1 MLFIFFLYVRC
12 AFLVLFIFTYL
23 LFLLL
28 LLIIL
33 LLFLIIS
40 SSLTSSSSSSLLTLL
55 LFSFSS
61 SSGFSLESTLS
72 SLTSPLTILIKGP
85 SLPAESKMQIFF
97 SFKSLYLILKPSV
110 ANEKPFGILYSLNFC
125 NVKDFPLF
133 PFPITPTT
141 IVSLFFFF
149 SYVFN
154 SFPFG
159 NLIRHPL
166 KINDLN
172 ERMSITMS

>member
-1 MLFIFFLYVRC
+1 
-12 AFLVLFIFTYL
+12 
-23 LFLLL
+23 
-28 LLIIL
+28 
-33 LLFLIIS
+33 
-40 SSLTSSSSSSLLTLL
+40 
-55 LFSFSS
+55 
-61 SSGFSLESTLS
+61 
-72 SLTSPLTILIKGP
+72 
-85 SLPAESKMQIFF
+85 MQIFF

>member
-1 MLFIFFLYVRC
+1 MLFMFFLYVRC
-12 AFLVLFIFTYL
+12 AFFVLFIFTYL

-28 LLIIL
+28 ITLL

-40 SSLTSSSSSSLLTLL
+40 SSLTSSSSSLLTLISL
-55 LFSFSS
+55 SS
-61 SSGFSLESTLS
+61 SSEFSLESTLS

-125 NVKDFPLF
+125 NVNDFPLF